1 MIEEIVWYQYKQMNY
16 KGTCACTKERDGLGK
31 KMSSSQST
39 ARRTTGQVDR
49 SLKMTGKLND
59 FDVRAANGQ

>member
-1 MIEEIVWYQYKQMNY
+1 MIEEIVWYQYKQMSY
-16 KGTCACTKERDGLGK
+16 KGTCAYTKERDGLEK

-39 ARRTTGQVDR
+39 TRRTTGQVDH